1 MHRLT
6 YVVLIALMFATL
18 AVASVLAI
26 NTMDRRIAGR
36 RLIDYSCTTSPVIL
50 DDGKLGDATVCT
62 GNGGFWG
69 GSKGGGVGMG
79 PGDPLGDGGHSHI
92 NGKLHQ

>member
-62 GNGGFWG
+62 GNGGAWAG
-69 GSKGGGVGMG
+69 TKS
-79 PGDPLGDGGHSHI
+79 PGTWPGDGGTPHI